1 MSLNHTHLILAG
13 VMSPGPV
20 PAPGGGQPRLEPI
33 PTSGSGV
40 TISARQAADGM
51 TAKVREDDEG
61 SGVASASSSI
71 ALQVFHVFG
80 NTFQVR
86 VQGRSGRQNTFFSA
100 WYNPSGT
107 AQTLPFTPSTGQ
119 TIYTNSVRPNAVQF
133 VQDGVAG
140 SWLDLSTVGDS
151 QEVVVSASVSIT
163 GGQGTDWDDDT
174 RDIQI
179 WLRSDGYADTPLVTF
194 RIQAYA
200 FARAFS

>member
-20 PAPGGGQPRLEPI
+20 PVPLDPI

-40 TISARQAADGM
+40 SILARQAADGL
-51 TAKVREDDEG
+51 TAKVREDDG
-61 SGVASASSSI
+61 PTGGVSSAFSSI

-86 VQGRSGRQNTFFSA
+86 VQGRAGRENTFFSA
-100 WYNPSGT
+100 WYNPSGS
-107 AQTLPFTPSTGQ
+107 AQTLPFSPNTGQ

-140 SWLDLSTVGDS
+140 SWLDLSTVNDS
-151 QEVVVSASVSIT
+151 QEVIVSATAEVT
-163 GGQGTDWDDDT
+163 GGQGIDTDDDT

-179 WLRSDGYADTPLVTF
+179 WLRSDGYADTALVTF

-200 FARAFS
+200 YAQATS